1 MIVLWNGR
9 FTLNRT
15 NQESSLTLT
24 FRFFKIIGGFVQLAM
39 IITTLILPSIFM
51 AVSITFIPNS
61 IMTFHQLAWYEY
73 QCFFNDIMNIFWYG
87 SLMKRKILNKS
98 EKSRIKLYSFDFE
111 PGYWWLRSASTLY
124 KYSASGVG
132 CITNQGRVVIY
143 ILHDDISV
151 LPTYMSILPTCMI
164 WKID

>member
-73 QCFFNDIMNIFWYG
+73 QCFFNDLMNIFWYD
-87 SLMKRKILNKS
+87 SLMKRKIFNDS
-98 EKSRIKLYSFDFE
+98 RESRIKLNCDKFKPHNWQF
-111 PGYWWLRSASTLY
+111 RSNVN
-124 KYSASGVG
+124 KYEFYERGVNRLG
-132 CITNQGRVVIY
+132 IVTIY
-143 ILHDDISV
+143 IQYDCIG
-151 LPTYMSILPTCMI
+151 ILPTCTI
-164 WKID
+164 WRLIS

>member
-1 MIVLWNGR
+1 MIVLWNGK

-73 QCFFNDIMNIFWYG
+73 QCFFNDLMNIFWYD
-87 SLMKRKILNKS
+87 SLMKRKIFNDS
-98 EKSRIKLYSFDFE
+98 RESRIKLNCDEFNPHNWQF
-111 PGYWWLRSASTLY
+111 RSNVN
-124 KYSASGVG
+124 KYESYESGVNRLG
-132 CITNQGRVVIY
+132 IVSIY
-143 ILHDDISV
+143 IRYDCIG
-151 LPTYMSILPTCMI
+151 ILPTCMI

>member
-24 FRFFKIIGGFVQLAM
+24 FRFFKIIGGFVHLAM

-73 QCFFNDIMNIFWYG
+73 QCFFNDLMNIFWYD
-87 SLMKRKILNKS
+87 SLMKRKIFNDS
-98 EKSRIKLYSFDFE
+98 RESRIKLNCDEFNPHNWQF
-111 PGYWWLRSASTLY
+111 RSNVN
-124 KYSASGVG
+124 KYESYESGVNRLG
-132 CITNQGRVVIY
+132 IVSIY
-143 ILHDDISV
+143 IRYDCIG
-151 LPTYMSILPTCMI
+151 ILPTCMI

>member
-73 QCFFNDIMNIFWYG
+73 QCFFNDLMNIFWYD
-87 SLMKRKILNKS
+87 SLMKRKIFNDS
-98 EKSRIKLYSFDFE
+98 RESRIKLNCDEFNPHNWQF
-111 PGYWWLRSASTLY
+111 RSNVN
-124 KYSASGVG
+124 KYESYESGVNRLG
-132 CITNQGRVVIY
+132 IVSIY
-143 ILHDDISV
+143 IRYDCIG
-151 LPTYMSILPTCMI
+151 ILPTCMI

>member
-24 FRFFKIIGGFVQLAM
+24 FHFFKIIGGFVQLAM

-73 QCFFNDIMNIFWYG
+73 QCFFNDLMNIFWYD
-87 SLMKRKILNKS
+87 SLMKRKIFNDS
-98 EKSRIKLYSFDFE
+98 RESRIKLNCDEFNPHNWQF
-111 PGYWWLRSASTLY
+111 RSNVN
-124 KYSASGVG
+124 KYESYESGVNRLG
-132 CITNQGRVVIY
+132 IVSIY
-143 ILHDDISV
+143 IRYDCIG
-151 LPTYMSILPTCMI
+151 ILPTCMI

>member
-24 FRFFKIIGGFVQLAM
+24 FRFFKIIGGFVQVAM
-39 IITTLILPSIFM
+39 IITTLILPWIFM

-73 QCFFNDIMNIFWYG
+73 QCFFNDLMNIFCYDI
-87 SLMKRKILNKS
+87 LMKRKIFNDLR
-98 EKSRIKLYSFDFE
+98 ELRIKLNCDEFNPHNWQF
-111 PGYWWLRSASTLY
+111 RSNVN
-124 KYSASGVG
+124 KYESYESGVNRLG
-132 CITNQGRVVIY
+132 IVSIY
-143 ILHDDISV
+143 IRYDCIG
-151 LPTYMSILPTCMI
+151 ILPTCMI

>member
-9 FTLNRT
+9 FTLNWT

-73 QCFFNDIMNIFWYG
+73 QCFFNDLMNIFWYD
-87 SLMKRKILNKS
+87 SLMKRKIFNDS
-98 EKSRIKLYSFDFE
+98 RESRIKLNCDEFNPHNWQF
-111 PGYWWLRSASTLY
+111 RSNVN
-124 KYSASGVG
+124 KYESYESGVNRLG
-132 CITNQGRVVIY
+132 IVSIY
-143 ILHDDISV
+143 IRYDCIG
-151 LPTYMSILPTCMI
+151 ILPTFMI

>member
-1 MIVLWNGR
+1 M
-9 FTLNRT
+9 
-15 NQESSLTLT
+15 TLT

-73 QCFFNDIMNIFWYG
+73 QCFFNDLMNIFWYD
-87 SLMKRKILNKS
+87 SLMKRKIFNDS
-98 EKSRIKLYSFDFE
+98 RESRIKLNCDEFNPHNWQF
-111 PGYWWLRSASTLY
+111 RSNVN
-124 KYSASGVG
+124 KYESYESGVNRLG
-132 CITNQGRVVIY
+132 IVSIY
-143 ILHDDISV
+143 IRYDCIG
-151 LPTYMSILPTCMI
+151 ILPTFMI